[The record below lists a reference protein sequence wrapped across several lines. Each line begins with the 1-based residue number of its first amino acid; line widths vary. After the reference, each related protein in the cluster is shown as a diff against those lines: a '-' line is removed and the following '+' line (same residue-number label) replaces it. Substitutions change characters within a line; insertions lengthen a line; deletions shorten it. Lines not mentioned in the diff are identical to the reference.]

1 MTKNDISSE
10 ELEQMNYNDIA
21 YLILQKKGKM
31 VKITDLFKEVCEL
44 LDLNE
49 EEYQSHI
56 ADFFELLSTDKRFV
70 MLDNNEWDIRDN
82 HSVTIVMDDEDEEEI
97 DEIEEEDEDLEEEIE
112 EDELENIDDD
122 LDDDLDDE
130 DEDLSELS
138 IVEDEEDEDL
148 EQ

>member
-21 YLILQKKGKM
+21 HLILQKKGKM

-70 MLDNNEWDIRDN
+70 MLDNGFWDLKIKHNKGMVIDEE
-82 HSVTIVMDDEDEEEI
+82 EDEEEDI
-97 DEIEEEDEDLEEEIE
+97 VLDEVEEEPDDYVDEDVKDDDVE
-112 EDELENIDDD
+112 EDDLADLVIIDDT
-122 LDDDLDDE
+122 DDE
-130 DEDLSELS
+130 NN
-138 IVEDEEDEDL
+138 
-148 EQ
+148 